1 MKRFILFP
9 IFAAALTLTAC
20 HSSKSA
26 TKSTPTPTGTTAT
39 TDIGSTDHAAAA
51 TFAKKV
57 ASHRITSTGITA
69 NAKVRISGIGG
80 KDLSVSGK
88 LQMKRDAV
96 IRLSLRMLG
105 FEIGVMEFTPT
116 DVLVIDRYNKQYVR
130 AAYSEVSF
138 LRQANIDFY
147 ALQSLFWNELFIPGE
162 HQLSA
167 SDLKR
172 FSLQS
177 APGGQTVLTPTATPM
192 LTYNFFIDTASET
205 VSRLQVMSK
214 KASDKGQFSFAYDG
228 LTSFSSR
235 QFPTSLQLAV
245 TGTGKDVS
253 LGITLSSLKGNTDF
267 ESTTKVSDKYT
278 RRSVK
283 EVLGKLGMN

>member
-1 MKRFILFP
+1 MKHLIITL
-9 IFAAALTLTAC
+9 ISAAIVLTAC
-20 HSSKSA
+20 HSSKSV
-26 TKSTPTPTGTTAT
+26 TKPASTPTGTTT
-39 TDIGSTDHAAAA
+39 GKIRVGSDDNAVAA

-57 ASHRITSTGITA
+57 ASHHITAPGITA

-116 DVLVIDRYNKQYVR
+116 DVLVVDRYNKQYVR

-147 ALQSLFWNELFIPGE
+147 ALQSLFWNELFIPGQ
-162 HQLSA
+162 HTLTA

-172 FSLQS
+172 FAFQ
-177 APGGQTVLTPTATPM
+177 AGNYDMTVLTPTATPM

-214 KASDKGQFSFAYDG
+214 KASDKGQFSFAYGD

-253 LGITLSSLKGNTDF
+253 LGITLSSLKANTDF
-267 ESTTKVSDKYT
+267 DSTTKVSDKYT